1 MCLGLDV
8 YHIILVL
15 GQNKDGLLSLGYNK
29 TSIEIPTLI
38 TKLKEIKEISLSD
51 YHVVALNTNGNA
63 YSWGLGNMMSL
74 GWKEVFIPQLPYLY

>member
-15 GQNKDGLLSLGYNK
+15 GQNKYGLLSLGYNK

-63 YSWGLGNMMSL
+63 YS
-74 GWKEVFIPQLPYLY
+74 